1 MGPRSRDLWGRTQ
14 GSRWGWCDGLP
25 RRPARRT
32 CWRVW
37 NWRFAERGVTGW
49 SRATGARSASRARW
63 GRSTQPQAGN
73 PGKRL
78 AARHEQLI
86 RAPGSAV
93 SRLLCKRPRRL
104 IFRAGYTG
112 CTRAEGGALRR
123 RNPSADSAAG
133 IRRGRAQLDPGWSFY
148 IFSSGGS
155 LNHAWLYDLEAPR
168 GEDLRL
174 LRHFFSEQGDQIQ
187 AGRPSR
193 AAPPL
198 GQFGIGASTRGAESP
213 YLSQ

>member
-123 RNPSADSAAG
+123 RTPRADSAAG
-133 IRRGRAQLDPGWSFY
+133 IRRGRAQLDPGVQL
-148 IFSSGGS
+148 ILAVMRKISGVWGQS
-155 LNHAWLYDLEAPR
+155 P
-168 GEDLRL
+168 
-174 LRHFFSEQGDQIQ
+174 HFNQPPSIRFW
-187 AGRPSR
+187 AGRSARRR
-193 AAPPL
+193 ASGPLIPVAPGQIRL
-198 GQFGIGASTRGAESP
+198 GP
-213 YLSQ
+213 WPP